1 MAKGYLIENLE
12 WLTDLAAQLG
22 QIDGVVAVM
31 LGGSRARGEHSPD
44 SDYDIGV
51 YYRQPL
57 DTDALLALARR
68 LSGAQATVSRPGD
81 WGPWVDGGAWLMI
94 DGAAVDWIYRDIDR
108 VEASW
113 ASAQRGEFDFHAQIG
128 HPLGVPDFSYAGE
141 VALGVVLHDPAG
153 HLGLL
158 QRQARLYPPPL
169 ADAVVGRLWE
179 ADFLL
184 GGLGKSL
191 RRADPVWVGGC
202 LFRVVM
208 LCVHA
213 VHARA
218 GRWLINE
225 KGAVASCEHLA
236 TAPPDFAVHAHALLG
251 HPGHTVAELARTL
264 DAAQTLLRQTRT
276 ACEAAR

>member
-1 MAKGYLIENLE
+1 MENAQ
-12 WLTDLAAQLG
+12 WVTDLAARLG
-22 QIDGVVAVM
+22 QVDGVVGVM

-57 DTDALLALARR
+57 DTEALLSLAQR
-68 LSGAQATVSRPGD
+68 LAGPQAIVSRPGD
-81 WGPWVDGGAWLMI
+81 WGPWVDGGAWLQI

-113 ASAQRGEFDFHAQIG
+113 TSAQRGEFDFHAQIG
-128 HPLGVPDFSYAGE
+128 HPLGVPDFAYAGE

-153 HLGLL
+153 RLSLL
-158 QRQARLYPPPL
+158 QRQAALYPRAL
-169 ADAVVGRLWE
+169 ADAVVERLWE

-184 GGLGKSL
+184 GGLSKSV
-191 RRADPVWVGGC
+191 RRADPVWLGGC

-213 VHARA
+213 VHSRA

-225 KGAVASCEHLA
+225 KGAVASAEHLA
-236 TAPPDFAVHAHALLG
+236 TALPNFAAQARALLG
-251 HPGHTVAELARTL
+251 HPGDTVAEMARTL
-264 DAAQTLLRQTRT
+264 DAAQTFLRETRT
-276 ACEAAR
+276 ACETAR

>member
-1 MAKGYLIENLE
+1 MANVAWMT
-12 WLTDLAAQLG
+12 WLASRLG
-22 QIDGVVAVM
+22 QIDGVVGVM

-57 DTDALLALARR
+57 DTDALLSLAQR
-68 LSGAQATVSRPGD
+68 LAGPEATVSQPGD
-81 WGPWVDGGAWLMI
+81 WGPWVDGGAWLRI
-94 DGAAVDWIYRDIDR
+94 DDAAVDWIYRDINR

-113 ASAQRGEFDFHAQIG
+113 TSAQRGEFDFHAQIG
-128 HPLGVPDFSYAGE
+128 HPLGVPDFAYAGE

-153 HLGLL
+153 RLGLL
-158 QRQARLYPPPL
+158 QRQAELYPSAL
-169 ADAVVGRLWE
+169 ADAVVERLWE

-184 GGLGKSL
+184 GGLSKSV
-191 RRADPVWVGGC
+191 RRADPVWLGGC

-213 VHARA
+213 VHSRA

-225 KGAVASCEHLA
+225 KGAVASAENLS
-236 TAPPDFAVHAHALLG
+236 TAPPNFAARARALLG
-251 HPGHTVAELARTL
+251 HPGQTVAEVGRTL
-264 DAAQTLLRQTRT
+264 EAAHTLLHETRT
-276 ACEAAR
+276 ACETAR